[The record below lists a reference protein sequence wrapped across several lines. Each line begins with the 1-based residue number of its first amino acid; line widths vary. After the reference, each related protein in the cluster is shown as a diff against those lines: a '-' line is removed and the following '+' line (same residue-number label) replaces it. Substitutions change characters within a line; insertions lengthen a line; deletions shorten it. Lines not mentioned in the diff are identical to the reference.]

1 MSRAKV
7 FKTIDEQIA
16 ILESKGLEIPEKE
29 IAKIVL
35 LKENYFFLSGYR
47 HIFMKQNKDSKFI
60 TGTTFNELY
69 TMFLFDR
76 RIRNIFFKNILVVEN
91 NIKSLLSYQ
100 LSKKY
105 GFKERDYLNPNNFTK
120 DPMRDRQVVDI
131 IEKMKRQIRVNGQKH
146 SATIHYLSNYGYIP
160 LWILVKVLSFGITS
174 ELFTILKSEDQDE
187 IASFYKLDSSTLS
200 IYLTMLANYRN
211 LCAHEDIL
219 FDHRTQKTIPNCKY
233 HYLLNLPQIDEEYVY
248 GKNDLFAV
256 VLIFKHMLS
265 RREFNNFADEINK
278 ELEVLKSEIK
288 VLTPDILL
296 NKIGFPDNWLLLKD
310 I

>member
-7 FKTIDEQIA
+7 FKTIDEQIS

-29 IAKIVL
+29 FAKIVL

-47 HIFMKQNKDSKFI
+47 HIFQKQNKDSKFLP
-60 TGTTFNELY
+60 GTTFNELY

-76 RIRNIFFKNILVVEN
+76 KIRNIFFKNILVVEN
-91 NIKSLLSYQ
+91 NIKSLISYQ

-120 DPMRDRQVVDI
+120 DPMRERQVSDI

-174 ELFTILKSEDQDE
+174 ELYTILKSEDQDE
-187 IASFYKLDSSTLS
+187 IASFYKLDSSSLS
-200 IYLTMLANYRN
+200 IFLTMLANYRN

-219 FDHRTQKTIPNCKY
+219 FDHRTQKS
-233 HYLLNLPQIDEEYVY
+233 
-248 GKNDLFAV
+248 LFTSVA
-256 VLIFKHMLS
+256 S
-265 RREFNNFADEINK
+265 NR
-278 ELEVLKSEIK
+278 
-288 VLTPDILL
+288 
-296 NKIGFPDNWLLLKD
+296 
-310 I
+310 

>member
-7 FKTIDEQIA
+7 FKNIDEQIS

-29 IAKIVL
+29 YAKIVL

-47 HIFMKQNKDSKFI
+47 HIFMKQNKDTKFLA
-60 TGTTFNELY
+60 GTTFNELY

-76 RIRNIFFKNILVVEN
+76 RIRNIFFKNILVIEN
-91 NIKSLLSYQ
+91 NIKSLISYQ

-120 DPMRDRQVVDI
+120 DPMRERQVSDI

-174 ELFTILKSEDQDE
+174 ELYTILKSEDQDE
-187 IASFYKLDSSTLS
+187 IALFYKLDSSTLS
-200 IYLTMLANYRN
+200 IFLSVLANYRN

-219 FDHRTQKTIPNCKY
+219 FDHKTQKTIPNNKY
-233 HYLLNLPQIDEEYVY
+233 HYLLKLPQIDDEYIY

-265 RREFNNFADEINK
+265 RREFNSFADEINK
-278 ELEVLKSEIK
+278 ELDELKANIK

-296 NKIGFPDNWLLLKD
+296 NKIGFPDNWLLLKEL
-310 I
+310 

>member
-1 MSRAKV
+1 M
-7 FKTIDEQIA
+7 FKTIDEQIS

-29 IAKIVL
+29 FAKIVL

-60 TGTTFNELY
+60 PGTTFNELY

-76 RIRNIFFKNILVVEN
+76 KIRNIFFKNILVVEN

-105 GFKERDYLNPNNFTK
+105 GFKERDYLNPDNFTK
-120 DPMRDRQVVDI
+120 DPMRDRQVADI

-219 FDHRTQKTIPNCKY
+219 FDHRTQKTIPDSKY
-233 HYLLNLPQIDEEYVY
+233 HYLLKLPQIEEEYIY

-265 RREFNNFADEINK
+265 RREFNSFVDEINN
-278 ELEVLKSEIK
+278 ELTELINNIK
-288 VLTPDILL
+288 VLPPDLLL

>member
-7 FKTIDEQIA
+7 FKNIDEQIG
-16 ILESKGLEIPEKE
+16 ILESKGLKIPEKE
-29 IAKIVL
+29 FAKIVL

-76 RIRNIFFKNILVVEN
+76 KIRNIFFKNILVIEN
-91 NIKSLLSYQ
+91 NIKSLISYQ

-105 GFKERDYLNPNNFTK
+105 GFKERDYLNPDNFTK
-120 DPMRDRQVVDI
+120 DPMRERQVSDI

-174 ELFTILKSEDQDE
+174 ELYTILKSEDQDE

-200 IYLTMLANYRN
+200 IFLTVLANYRN

-219 FDHRTQKTIPNCKY
+219 FDHRTQKTIPDNKY
-233 HYLLNLPQIDEEYVY
+233 HYLLKLPQIEDEYIY

-256 VLIFKHMLS
+256 VMIFKHMLS
-265 RREFNNFADEINK
+265 RREFNSFMDEINH
-278 ELEVLKSEIK
+278 ELDELKTNIK
-288 VLTPDILL
+288 VLSADVLL
-296 NKIGFPDNWLLLKD
+296 NKIGFPDNWLLLKEL
-310 I
+310 

>member
-7 FKTIDEQIA
+7 FKTIDEQIS

-29 IAKIVL
+29 FAKIVL

-60 TGTTFNELY
+60 AGTTFNELY

-76 RIRNIFFKNILVVEN
+76 KIRNIFFKNILVVEN

-105 GFKERDYLNPNNFTK
+105 GFKERDYLNPDNFTK
-120 DPMRDRQVVDI
+120 DPMRERQVADI

-174 ELFTILKSEDQDE
+174 ELYTILKSDDQDE

-219 FDHRTQKTIPNCKY
+219 FDHRTQKSIPDSKY
-233 HYLLNLPQIDEEYVY
+233 HYLLKLPQIEEEYVY
-248 GKNDLFAV
+248 GKNDLFAI

-265 RREFNNFADEINK
+265 RREFNSFVDEINN
-278 ELEVLKSEIK
+278 ELSDLINNIK
-288 VLTPDILL
+288 VLSPDVLL

>member
-7 FKTIDEQIA
+7 FKNIDEQIS

-29 IAKIVL
+29 YAKIVL

-47 HIFMKQNKDSKFI
+47 HIFMKQNKDTKFLA
-60 TGTTFNELY
+60 GTTFNELY

-76 RIRNIFFKNILVVEN
+76 RIRNIFFKNILVIEN
-91 NIKSLLSYQ
+91 NIKSLISYQ

-120 DPMRDRQVVDI
+120 DPMRERQVSDI

-174 ELFTILKSEDQDE
+174 ELYTILKSEDQDE
-187 IASFYKLDSSTLS
+187 IALFYKLDSSTLS
-200 IYLTMLANYRN
+200 IFLSVLANYRN

-219 FDHRTQKTIPNCKY
+219 FDHKTQKTIPNNKY
-233 HYLLNLPQIDEEYVY
+233 HYLLKLPQVDDEYIC

-265 RREFNNFADEINK
+265 RREFNSFADEINK
-278 ELEVLKSEIK
+278 ELDELKANIK

-296 NKIGFPDNWLLLKD
+296 NKIGFPDNWLLLKEL
-310 I
+310 

>member
-7 FKTIDEQIA
+7 FKTIDEQIG

-29 IAKIVL
+29 YAKIVL

-47 HIFMKQNKDSKFI
+47 HIFMKQNKDTKFLA
-60 TGTTFNELY
+60 GTTFNELY

-76 RIRNIFFKNILVVEN
+76 RIRNIFFKNILIIEN
-91 NIKSLLSYQ
+91 NIKSLISYQ

-120 DPMRDRQVVDI
+120 DPMRERQVSDI

-174 ELFTILKSEDQDE
+174 ELYTILKSEDQDE
-187 IASFYKLDSSTLS
+187 IASFYKIDSSSLS
-200 IYLTMLANYRN
+200 IFLTMLANYRN

-219 FDHRTQKTIPNCKY
+219 FDHRTQKTIPDNKY
-233 HYLLNLPQIDEEYVY
+233 HYLLQLPQIDEEYIY
-248 GKNDLFAV
+248 GKNDLFAI

-265 RREFNNFADEINK
+265 RREFNKFVDEINN
-278 ELEVLKSEIK
+278 ELDELISNIK
-288 VLTPDILL
+288 VLPSKVLL

>member
-7 FKTIDEQIA
+7 FKTIDEQIG

-29 IAKIVL
+29 FAKIVL

-60 TGTTFNELY
+60 PGTTFNELY

-76 RIRNIFFKNILVVEN
+76 KIRNIFFKNILVVEN

-105 GFKERDYLNPNNFTK
+105 GFKERDYLNPDNFTK
-120 DPMRDRQVVDI
+120 DPMRDRQVADI

-219 FDHRTQKTIPNCKY
+219 FDHRTQKTIPDSKY
-233 HYLLNLPQIDEEYVY
+233 HYLLKLPQIEEEYIY

-265 RREFNNFADEINK
+265 RREFNSFVDEINN
-278 ELEVLKSEIK
+278 ELTELINNIK
-288 VLTPDILL
+288 VLPPDLLL

>member
-7 FKTIDEQIA
+7 FKTIDEQIS

-47 HIFMKQNKDSKFI
+47 HIFMKQNKDSKFLA
-60 TGTTFNELY
+60 GTTFNELY

-76 RIRNIFFKNILVVEN
+76 KIRNIFFKNILVVEN
-91 NIKSLLSYQ
+91 NIKSLISYQ

-120 DPMRDRQVVDI
+120 DPMRERQVSDI

-174 ELFTILKSEDQDE
+174 ELYTILKSEDQDE
-187 IASFYKLDSSTLS
+187 IALFYKLDSSTLS
-200 IYLTMLANYRN
+200 IFLTVLANYRN

-219 FDHRTQKTIPNCKY
+219 FDHRTQKTIPDNKY
-233 HYLLNLPQIDEEYVY
+233 HYLLNLPQIDEEYTY

-265 RREFNNFADEINK
+265 RREFNAFADEINR
-278 ELEVLKSEIK
+278 ELEELKANIK
-288 VLTPDILL
+288 VLSNEVLL
-296 NKIGFPDNWLLLKD
+296 NKIGFPDNWLLLKEL
-310 I
+310 